1 MTDKS
6 PGPIGKFFG
15 FFGKIFRAIRTLI
28 SVIFVGFFILIIAG
42 MFGENL
48 PPMPEQGALY
58 LAPSGILVDQRSY
71 VYPTDQLLAD
81 PNTPDSETL
90 VRDII
95 DAIDAARFD
104 SRISHLVLDT
114 DFLQAGGIAK
124 LEEISGALMR
134 FKQSEKPIFAVADN
148 YNQSQYFLAAHA
160 DYILLNPMGS
170 VMLTGFG
177 AYSNYYRDALDKL
190 NINVHIFRAGEF
202 KNAVEPFSR
211 NNMSDETKAQVADII
226 NSLWDYY
233 SSQIE
238 DLRSLNPGSIDN
250 IANNLHIKLR
260 DAKGNAALLAISEGL
275 VDQLAS
281 RQEMRNFLNQ
291 KIPSDQDGEFYATDI
306 NTYLAHIRREQS
318 SLAQA
323 GDKVAV
329 LFAKG
334 TIFDGEQPEGNVG
347 GDTLANIIN
356 GLEYDNQVKAIVLRV
371 DSPGGSAFASEIIRD
386 SLENISARDIPVVVS
401 MGSYAASGGYWVSA
415 QADKILAMPTTITG
429 SIGVYSMIP
438 TFEDSLASLG
448 IYSDGV
454 GSTDIAGIMQLDRPM
469 SEQTKII
476 AQASVDNVYSRFI
489 KLVANG
495 RQKTSDEIEEI
506 ARGRIWTGAQALE
519 LGLID
524 QLGDLDSAI
533 EAAAELAGISS
544 YEVIYPSRLLSPY
557 ELFIQEISNNI
568 SGSLAWLG
576 LGDWLFT
583 DIATSVFSPLS
594 NLSRFNDPS
603 NIYMHCDACPM

>member
-95 DAIDAARFD
+95 NAIDAARFD

-260 DAKGNAALLAISEGL
+260 DAKGNAAFLAISEGL

-329 LFAKG
+329 LVAKG

-415 QADKILAMPTTITG
+415 QADKILACT
-429 SIGVYSMIP
+429 V
-438 TFEDSLASLG
+438 
-448 IYSDGV
+448 
-454 GSTDIAGIMQLDRPM
+454 
-469 SEQTKII
+469 
-476 AQASVDNVYSRFI
+476 
-489 KLVANG
+489 
-495 RQKTSDEIEEI
+495 
-506 ARGRIWTGAQALE
+506 
-519 LGLID
+519 
-524 QLGDLDSAI
+524 
-533 EAAAELAGISS
+533 
-544 YEVIYPSRLLSPY
+544 
-557 ELFIQEISNNI
+557 
-568 SGSLAWLG
+568 
-576 LGDWLFT
+576 
-583 DIATSVFSPLS
+583 
-594 NLSRFNDPS
+594 
-603 NIYMHCDACPM
+603 

>member
-329 LFAKG
+329 LVAKG

-544 YEVIYPSRLLSPY
+544 YEVIFPSRLLSPY